1 MKAEA
6 GLRSCLIYPFY
17 IISAKKEMKNSTL
30 FTILA
35 GVCWGTNSLL
45 GSDIAINI
53 MQALLG
59 SIAIYRI
66 IKEIKEMRDEK

>member
-1 MKAEA
+1 
-6 GLRSCLIYPFY
+6 
-17 IISAKKEMKNSTL
+17 MKNSTL